1 MSKNTIAAA
10 GVIGVL
16 LAIVGWRVASSP
28 KEVPAPVASTAAP
41 APEPEPVPPPSSA
54 SPVVVA
60 TAPPIAGDA
69 PSFEVKKLDDARTA
83 LRAGDPKRAL
93 AEAESIDQHA
103 GVIRHEATLL
113 RVEALAGSGRRS
125 DALAL
130 AMRTRDDPT
139 FSPYRDRL
147 DEILAD
153 AGL

>member
-16 LAIVGWRVASSP
+16 VAIIVWRVAGSP
-28 KEVPAPVASTAAP
+28 KEVPAPVAS
-41 APEPEPVPPPSSA
+41 APELEPVPPPPA
-54 SPVVVA
+54 PSPVVVA
-60 TAPPIAGDA
+60 SAPPMPAMPADA

-93 AEAESIDQHA
+93 TEAESIDQHA
-103 GVIRHEATLL
+103 GVLRHEATLL
-113 RVEALAGSGRRS
+113 RVEAYAVSGRRS

-139 FSPYRDRL
+139 FAPYRDRL